1 MMIVEQDTINT
12 IVSGAFMLTGW
23 VLKTL
28 WSSLKELQAADTK
41 LAEKV
46 QSMEVLVAG
55 KYVTREDFINFNNA
69 VFKKLDG
76 IEEKKDE
83 LSRQLGALFIKL
95 DRIVGK

>member
-1 MMIVEQDTINT
+1 MVIEQDTVNT
-12 IVSGAFMLTGW
+12 VISGVFMVVGW

-28 WSSLKELQAADTK
+28 WSSLKELQSADTR

-46 QSMEVLVAG
+46 QNIEVLVAG

-69 VFKKLDG
+69 IFKKLDD
-76 IEEKKDE
+76 IEERKDE

-95 DRIVGK
+95 DKMVDK